1 MLQVGVSG
9 VTWRPLA
16 FGGVGELAVQNVLG
30 KKGLLL
36 SLLGRAFV
44 SEKQEGL

>member
-1 MLQVGVSG
+1 MLQVGISG
-9 VTWRPLA
+9 LTWHPPT

-36 SLLGRAFV
+36 SLLGGPFV
-44 SEKQEGL
+44 SEKREGL